1 MIRTGTPS
9 GTLPAAPPRGRA
21 SSQNPSELDTSF
33 RELFEFAPVAYHEID
48 AAGILRRVNQTECR
62 MLGYTSAEMIGNPVW
77 QFVAADQQEQ
87 CRHAIERKIAGD
99 EPVAP
104 FERDFLRR
112 DGGYLILEIYDS
124 LIRNS
129 AGEATGIRSVLL
141 DVTDRRLAEQLLA
154 NEVTERERL
163 LHIV

>member
-1 MIRTGTPS
+1 MMLPTSAPPGP
-9 GTLPAAPPRGRA
+9 LPAVPKDLPGSRSTPEFDSAY
-21 SSQNPSELDTSF
+21 

-62 MLGYTSAEMIGNPVW
+62 MLGYTPAEMIGNPVW

-112 DGGYLILEIYDS
+112 DG
-124 LIRNS
+124 
-129 AGEATGIRSVLL
+129 
-141 DVTDRRLAEQLLA
+141 
-154 NEVTERERL
+154 
-163 LHIV
+163 